1 MLWTIGKGNFALF
14 GGAHYAVAQAL
25 TPHLIQKCDLL
36 CILRITHQIVEET
49 AIRGAVKITLGR
61 DVVDGNRVPPR
72 QDRQGD
78 AFIGL
83 TAHTEQRHQAL
94 EGQGNIKIVTAHA
107 AAAVPQQTIFTI
119 ATVMPLGTHQQ

>member
-1 MLWTIGKGNFALF
+1 TQYRFRR
-14 GGAHYAVAQAL
+14 Y
-25 TPHLIQKCDLL
+25 DLL
-36 CILRITHQIVEET
+36 VILCITHQIVEET

-78 AFIGL
+78 AFLGL

-107 AAAVPQQTIFTI
+107 AAAVPQQTVFTI